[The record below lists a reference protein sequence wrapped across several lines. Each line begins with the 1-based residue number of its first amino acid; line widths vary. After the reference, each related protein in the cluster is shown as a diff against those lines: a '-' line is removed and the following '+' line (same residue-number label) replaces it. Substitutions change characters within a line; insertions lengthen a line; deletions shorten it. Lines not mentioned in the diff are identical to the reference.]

1 MVLTNQR
8 EYPAGASFESRA
20 LPLDTLDKTYKTYEA
35 VAPVHAYAGPAIPWF
50 EQPGGGTQYA
60 LSKSIKQLLADKK
73 LERNKFHESG
83 KL

>member
-1 MVLTNQR
+1 V
-8 EYPAGASFESRA
+8 
-20 LPLDTLDKTYKTYEA
+20 

-73 LERNKFHESG
+73 IREK
-83 KL
+83 